1 MGASNPTEEVDDEQE
16 DAGDLF
22 ILGASIFNNANNT
35 HLFCPKRTK
44 KWKILNG
51 CVFWDEKLD
60 QKEKQGFWMC
70 SHFPS
75 FSLFYDSIFVY
86 EAIVVVIW
94 LPKVVCQNIEKGRMK
109 KEKDFGGYY
118 RRRGK

>member
-1 MGASNPTEEVDDEQE
+1 
-16 DAGDLF
+16 
-22 ILGASIFNNANNT
+22 
-35 HLFCPKRTK
+35 
-44 KWKILNG
+44 
-51 CVFWDEKLD
+51 
-60 QKEKQGFWMC
+60 MC

-94 LPKVVCQNIEKGRMK
+94 LPKVVYQNIEKGRMK